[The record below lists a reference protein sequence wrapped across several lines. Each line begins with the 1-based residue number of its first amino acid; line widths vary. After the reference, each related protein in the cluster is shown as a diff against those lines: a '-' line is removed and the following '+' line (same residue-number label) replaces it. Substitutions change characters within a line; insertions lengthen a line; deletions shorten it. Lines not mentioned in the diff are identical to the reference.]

1 MLLFYAL
8 AIIASVAQ
16 GTFSKLNSRGGKGV
30 MSYNFYMAVFST
42 VLFGIMA
49 VLSGEG
55 FHLPTIVYS
64 LLYGIM
70 LCLSMY
76 SGYVALAIGPM
87 AISSMIAAYSLIIPL
102 FYGVFVLGEDINS
115 SGIAGVI
122 LLIVSLAFIN
132 LKGKSDRNRGEK
144 LTLRWSI
151 MIFLTFATNG
161 LTAIL
166 QASHQNRFPGSY
178 SSLYMAGGC
187 AVSLIVFGILKLCS
201 AEKRGVGS
209 EKKTVTFGAFGGIA
223 TGLYGFLV
231 LILSGLDNVS
241 VLFPFISVAK
251 ILGSLVVGR
260 ILFREKLSAMQ
271 FIGFILGVISIVL
284 LKI

>member
-1 MLLFYAL
+1 MISLYVL
-8 AIIASVAQ
+8 AIIATVTQ
-16 GTFSKLNSRGGKGV
+16 GTLSKLNSRGGKGV
-30 MSYNFYMAVFST
+30 VSYNFYMAVFST
-42 VLFGIMA
+42 ALFGIMA
-49 VLSGEG
+49 ALSGEG
-55 FHLPTIVYS
+55 FHLPTVIYS
-64 LLYGIM
+64 LLYGLM

-76 SGYVALAIGPM
+76 CGCVALAIGPM
-87 AISSMIAAYSLIIPL
+87 AISSMISAYSLIIPL
-102 FYGVFVLGEDINS
+102 FYGVLILGENIKS

-132 LKGKSDRNRGEK
+132 LKTRSNESRGEK
-144 LTLRWSI
+144 LTLRWGI
-151 MIFLTFATNG
+151 MIFLTFAANG

-166 QASHQNRFPGSY
+166 QASHQNRFPGSF

-187 AVSLIVFGILKLCS
+187 AVSLIVFGTLKICGG
-201 AEKRGVGS
+201 EKSNVGS
-209 EKKTVTFGAFGGIA
+209 EKKTAVLGTFGGIA
-223 TGLYGFLV
+223 TGLYGFLM

-251 ILGSLVVGR
+251 ILVSLVVGR
-260 ILFREKLSAMQ
+260 ILFREKLSSMQ